1 MLSDSYNRRE
11 MLSIAIAMLL
21 AQPQGCAKT
30 SIATAQARADAFDL
44 SGAAASFGA
53 AAAAGCSEAR
63 VAALYLRGLV
73 AARAAYPFGG
83 SAESIA
89 PIERALAELDR
100 EPLRSVGE
108 AQVVRF
114 VLQAA
119 IAAAQSERE
128 EIALLIEHAI
138 DLETQR
144 RSAGLPGAPVVT
156 AVEVA
161 GDLWL
166 QVHRYDD
173 ARRAYARAADR
184 VGRTPRVVLGLA
196 RTAVRLSDWP
206 TACAEYKALVAGWRS
221 AGQPLE
227 IGEAQTFL
235 REPMCRSLPPTTP

>member
-1 MLSDSYNRRE
+1 
-11 MLSIAIAMLL
+11 MLSIVIAMLL
-21 AQPQGCAKT
+21 AQPQGCAGSSKT
-30 SIATAQARADAFDL
+30 SIAAAQARAEAFDL
-44 SGAAASFGA
+44 SGAVESFAAAS
-53 AAAAGCSEAR
+53 AAGCSEAR
-63 VAALYLRGLV
+63 LAALYLRGLI
-73 AARAAYPFGG
+73 AAREAYPFGG
-83 SAESIA
+83 SPESIA
-89 PIERALAELDR
+89 PVERALAELDR
-100 EPLRSVGE
+100 EPLRSAGE
-108 AQVVRF
+108 REIVRF

-119 IAAAQSERE
+119 IAASQSERE
-128 EIALLIEHAI
+128 EVALLIDHAI

-144 RSAGLPGAPVVT
+144 RSAGLSGAPVLT

-196 RTAVRLSDWP
+196 RAAVRLFDWP

-227 IGEAQTFL
+227 IGEARTFL
-235 REPMCRSLPPTTP
+235 RDPMCRALQPSTP